1 MGARPKQGVLG
12 ALIRQWRR
20 QRRVSQVALAE
31 EAGISARH
39 LSFIE
44 CNKSSASREVLER
57 LISSLQLAPVQAELL
72 ISLAGY
78 SPPLQSKLN
87 GERDEVGDAW
97 QLSYSLA
104 FYEPMPAMI
113 MDGSTNVILANKVV
127 ASLCERFNVVP
138 VQFQGKDN
146 VLLTLASPSGLRQ
159 HILNWQEIVQFLLW
173 ILRHQK
179 DGSIHPHLER
189 LEWELAQMPGL
200 REVLRGDLSPRSLAG
215 CLWVEVAAE
224 DGAQPA
230 VFAHTSTSFSGRE
243 FKGRSQRYR
252 VESFLPVNPAAK
264 KLTDAMKGYPAP

>member
-44 CNKSSASREVLER
+44 CNKSAASREVLER
-57 LISSLQLAPVQAELL
+57 LIASLQLAPVQAELL

-87 GERDEVGDAW
+87 GERDEVGDAG
-97 QLSYSLA
+97 QLGYSLA

-113 MDGSTNVILANKVV
+113 MDGSTNILLANG
-127 ASLCERFNVVP
+127 AATTLSQRYGVVP

-146 VLLTLASPSGLRQ
+146 LLLTLASPQGLRN

-179 DGSIHPHLER
+179 DGSVHPHLER

-215 CLWVEVAAE
+215 CLWVEVATGLSPE
-224 DGAQPA
+224 PA
-230 VFAHTSTSFSGRE
+230 VFAHTSTTFSGRE
-243 FKGRSQRYR
+243 LKGRSQRYR
-252 VESFLPVNPAAK
+252 VESFLPVNPTAK
-264 KLTDAMKGYPAP
+264 RLTDAMKGLVDA